1 MTKHSCAV
9 RLTGIPSVA
18 RTAWLLAVVSIAPV
32 AIAQEQPSF
41 ESNVVVAQFEPGTMI
56 GDGAAKTGLAAFDR
70 AASAYDVTSIE
81 RAFAFLDYVA
91 PKPKTARNLA
101 ALRRTYYVRYS
112 ADEDPILVAH
122 ALTAAEG
129 VTYVEPVLINRYLGP
144 AALPDDPLFSDQ
156 TYLRHLRLPEAWDVV
171 KGAGIAHE
179 GGTSP
184 PVVIAIVDG
193 GGDWRHEDL
202 LANVWTNEGE
212 IPGNGKDDDHNGF
225 WDDVHGIN
233 LANEDYKD
241 NDPAGLPQTPISA
254 WHGTAVAGAA
264 SAVTDN
270 GTGIAGAAWNAE
282 LMHVNV
288 GCLDI
293 ETVCHGYKG
302 ILYAAATGAD
312 VINTSWAGWPGIYDL
327 QMATQA
333 LDLATDMGALVVAA
347 AGNSANDFGVHL
359 LSAYPAA
366 HPRVLSVGATAKD
379 ARTRAAFSSYGK
391 EVNVFAPGE
400 GIITT
405 APEGNYSL
413 SVRGTS
419 FAAPLVSGVAA
430 LVKTRFPD
438 HSPDALREQVRLASE
453 NMDAEN
459 PGYARRLG
467 RGFVN
472 AERAVQAPSHPG
484 VRVEN
489 WSWRDAD
496 GDGQIALGEEVTIT
510 ATVTNHLA
518 DAQQLRI
525 GLSAVEPYPYIDLTA
540 AEYGIGRMAGGDS
553 KTVILRFTVGP
564 NAPVNQRIRLYAR
577 VSDGSFTDEA
587 DYFTF
592 AVNRRLDIVHQALS
606 ALYVA
611 TGGDNWTHSNWDITR
626 VPTLSEL
633 DRWRGVRIVE
643 DWLNALIL
651 INNNL
656 TGTLPPE
663 LGNLSELRTL
673 SLRENAIAG
682 PIPAELENLAL
693 LRLLRLENNAL
704 SGEIP
709 KELGNLSELRW
720 LILDQNNLSG
730 PIPAELGNL
739 SKLTVLA
746 LNYNTLSGAIPS
758 ELGNLS
764 LLKLLFLT
772 ENNLSGPIP
781 SELGNLSEL
790 TNLKLNYNTLSGAI
804 PSELGNLSLLKNLNL
819 AGNNLSGPIPSEL
832 GNLSVLRSLSL
843 DLNTLSGAIP
853 SELGNLSLL
862 KNLWAY
868 ENRLSGP
875 IPAELGN
882 LSRLVRLELYGNL
895 LSGPIP
901 RELGNLSALT
911 HLRLHGNHFSGS
923 IPAELGNLS
932 ELRGLLLRSNSLSGP
947 IPGELGRLSQL
958 RRLWLNFNSLS
969 GEIPAELG
977 NLSQLE
983 WLKLESN
990 KLSGPIPK
998 ELGQL
1003 SQLRELYLDS
1013 NELSGPVPAEL
1024 GQLSQLKELYLAVNE
1039 LTGRLPRS
1047 LMRLTNLKQL
1057 YFYGNQDLCAPQ
1069 DEAFETWLA
1078 SIPYVSGPT
1087 CSGVYFASEIADQTF
1102 TRDEDIA
1109 ALVLPKAVD
1118 GEAPYAYA
1126 LRPALPAGLIFDDTA
1141 RTISGTPTEVT
1152 AKTSYTYT
1160 ATDSD
1165 NNADSLTFAIEVIEP
1180 THAPAPEDIPA
1191 EFAVH
1196 GNYPNPFRHSTRLVF
1211 DLPWPAHVAMEVLD
1225 LTGRRVLTL
1234 PAAAFAAGHNRTIE
1248 LSGTAMSSGLYLYR
1262 VHASSPEG
1270 NAVHAG
1276 HLVRIR

>member
-18 RTAWLLAVVSIAPV
+18 RTAWLLVVVSIAPV

-41 ESNVVVAQFEPGTMI
+41 ESNVVVAQFEPGTVI

-81 RAFAFLDYVA
+81 RAFAFLDHVA

-156 TYLRHLRLPEAWDVV
+156 TYLRHLRLPEAWDIV
-171 KGAGIAHE
+171 KGAGIARE

-184 PVVIAIVDG
+184 PVVIAVVDG

-212 IPGNGKDDDHNGF
+212 IPANGKDDNHNGF

-282 LMHVNV
+282 LMHVNA
-288 GCLDI
+288 GCLDQ

-553 KTVILRFTVGP
+553 RTVIPRFTVGP

-643 DWLNALIL
+643 DWLNAIIL
-651 INNNL
+651 TNNNL

-663 LGNLSELRTL
+663 LGNLSELR
-673 SLRENAIAG
+673 
-682 PIPAELENLAL
+682 
-693 LRLLRLENNAL
+693 
-704 SGEIP
+704 
-709 KELGNLSELRW
+709 W
-720 LILDQNNLSG
+720 LDLDHNNLSG
-730 PIPAELGNL
+730 P
-739 SKLTVLA
+739 
-746 LNYNTLSGAIPS
+746 IPS

-764 LLKLLFLT
+764 LLQSLDLD

-781 SELGNLSEL
+781 SELGNLSL
-790 TNLKLNYNTLSGAI
+790 LQ
-804 PSELGNLSLLKNLNL
+804 SLDLHQ
-819 AGNNLSGPIPSEL
+819 NNLSGPIPS
-832 GNLSVLRSLSL
+832 V
-843 DLNTLSGAIP
+843 
-853 SELGNLSLL
+853 
-862 KNLWAY
+862 
-868 ENRLSGP
+868 
-875 IPAELGN
+875 
-882 LSRLVRLELYGNL
+882 
-895 LSGPIP
+895 
-901 RELGNLSALT
+901 
-911 HLRLHGNHFSGS
+911 
-923 IPAELGNLS
+923 LGNLS
-932 ELRGLLLRSNSLSGP
+932 ELVLVRKYFKSSINN
-947 IPGELGRLSQL
+947 Q
-958 RRLWLNFNSLS
+958 
-969 GEIPAELG
+969 
-977 NLSQLE
+977 
-983 WLKLESN
+983 
-990 KLSGPIPK
+990 
-998 ELGQL
+998 
-1003 SQLRELYLDS
+1003 
-1013 NELSGPVPAEL
+1013 
-1024 GQLSQLKELYLAVNE
+1024 LYLAIGGE
-1039 LTGRLPRS
+1039 SEGR
-1047 LMRLTNLKQL
+1047 
-1057 YFYGNQDLCAPQ
+1057 
-1069 DEAFETWLA
+1069 
-1078 SIPYVSGPT
+1078 
-1087 CSGVYFASEIADQTF
+1087 IAD
-1102 TRDEDIA
+1102 
-1109 ALVLPKAVD
+1109 LGV
-1118 GEAPYAYA
+1118 
-1126 LRPALPAGLIFDDTA
+1126 
-1141 RTISGTPTEVT
+1141 
-1152 AKTSYTYT
+1152 
-1160 ATDSD
+1160 
-1165 NNADSLTFAIEVIEP
+1165 
-1180 THAPAPEDIPA
+1180 
-1191 EFAVH
+1191 
-1196 GNYPNPFRHSTRLVF
+1196 
-1211 DLPWPAHVAMEVLD
+1211 
-1225 LTGRRVLTL
+1225 
-1234 PAAAFAAGHNRTIE
+1234 
-1248 LSGTAMSSGLYLYR
+1248 
-1262 VHASSPEG
+1262 
-1270 NAVHAG
+1270 
-1276 HLVRIR
+1276 